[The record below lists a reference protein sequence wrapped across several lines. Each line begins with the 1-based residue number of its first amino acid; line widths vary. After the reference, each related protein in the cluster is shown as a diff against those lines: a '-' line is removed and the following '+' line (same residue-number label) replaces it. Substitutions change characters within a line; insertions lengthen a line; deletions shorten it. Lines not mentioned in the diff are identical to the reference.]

1 MNIRLAYLCT
11 LGASLLI
18 CSCQSTAPP
27 SAPTVASL
35 DRYYKEAE
43 TRAKAQIADLTVQR
57 DNGQLSADEYDVK
70 VQRIKDSIAAKAN
83 ELAWTRHE
91 LVESE
96 LRTKGIPTGGYP
108 QTIQAP
114 ALGGVNGSLY
124 HTPGDPG
131 GNQGNQTFTP
141 PTSGFTPGTM
151 AGMAATGGFN
161 VN

>member
-1 MNIRLAYLCT
+1 MDM
-11 LGASLLI
+11 
-18 CSCQSTAPP
+18 
-27 SAPTVASL
+27 

-43 TRAKAQIADLTVQR
+43 TRAKQQIADLTEQR
-57 DNGQLSADEYDVK
+57 DNGQLSADAYDVK
-70 VQRIKDSIAAKAN
+70 VQHVKDSILAKAN

-96 LRTKGIPTGGYP
+96 LRTKGLPTGGYP
-108 QTIQAP
+108 QSVPAP

-131 GNQGNQTFTP
+131 GSGGNQVFTP

-151 AGMAATGGFN
+151 AGMAAAGGFN